1 MKLPFGFK
9 TSPKSFLDFE
19 TLNVLPISQPKKKK
33 PKTVPP
39 YTSFLSQ
46 LRNQNGNLK
55 INRGFPGG
63 SDLNSS
69 EHSRDLSDATEA
81 VLVGNSRTI
90 NASFNKEQWQQ
101 KDGHF
106 TGGHG
111 RERGLR
117 CLLNL
122 SLNCCF

>member
-1 MKLPFGFK
+1 M
-9 TSPKSFLDFE
+9 DFE

-33 PKTVPP
+33 KEKPKLFWP
-39 YTSFLSQ
+39 YTSTSFLNQ

-55 INRGFPGG
+55 TNRGFPGG

-69 EHSRDLSDATEA
+69 EHSPDMWDATKA
-81 VLVGNSRTI
+81 VFVGNFRTI

-101 KDGHF
+101 MDKHF

-122 SLNCCF
+122 P